1 MKKLIES
8 ANDGNKI
15 TDYEKDT
22 LYYIYNN
29 GRFTEKARKYLDDY
43 FDKN

>member
-29 GRFTEKARKYLDDY
+29 GRCREGCKYLDDY
-43 FDKN
+43 FDKK